1 VVEPARSTSLA
12 QLAAGV
18 VGDPARWTA
27 ETRITPKSFAQIL
40 AARPASAQDRWFAR
54 LYLLKPLAI
63 LGLAVAAIVPS
74 AAALAFVLGPRI
86 VEGSL
91 PVSAAVVVQSV
102 VHLLAGLGLLVRPAA
117 RCALLVLLALTLLR
131 LTGLWA
137 APFDLIPLVA
147 QCRYVLGSDAAC
159 RSLHAR
165 NSGRPLMEYIFLL
178 KFLHSLGA
186 AVLFGTGI
194 GIAFFML
201 MAHRTGHAGVIAVT
215 ARFVVIADLIFTATA
230 VVVQPVTGFALAR
243 AIGLSPLDEPWMV
256 LSILI
261 YIFVGLCWLP
271 VVFIQMRMRKLAND
285 AAVNGKPLPA
295 QYRLLFRIWFALGWP
310 AFAGVI
316 AIFALMIWQPRWW

>member
-91 PVSAAVVVQSV
+91 PVPAAVVVQSV

-137 APFDLIPLVA
+137 APSISFLWSLN
-147 QCRYVLGSDAAC
+147 AAT
-159 RSLHAR
+159 
-165 NSGRPLMEYIFLL
+165 F
-178 KFLHSLGA
+178 
-186 AVLFGTGI
+186 
-194 GIAFFML
+194 
-201 MAHRTGHAGVIAVT
+201 
-215 ARFVVIADLIFTATA
+215 
-230 VVVQPVTGFALAR
+230 
-243 AIGLSPLDEPWMV
+243 
-256 LSILI
+256 
-261 YIFVGLCWLP
+261 
-271 VVFIQMRMRKLAND
+271 
-285 AAVNGKPLPA
+285 
-295 QYRLLFRIWFALGWP
+295 
-310 AFAGVI
+310 
-316 AIFALMIWQPRWW
+316 